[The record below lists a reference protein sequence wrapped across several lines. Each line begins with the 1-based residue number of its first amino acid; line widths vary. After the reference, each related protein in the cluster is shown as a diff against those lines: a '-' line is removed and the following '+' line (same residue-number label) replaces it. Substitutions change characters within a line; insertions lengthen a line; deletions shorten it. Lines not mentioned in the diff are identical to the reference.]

1 MAENMHGRAAEN
13 LAETTSSAAIERSL
27 DRVLDTWADLVVA
40 LRQPDLAIAVNAAG
54 TAIMQALQA
63 GSKLIFVGNGGSA
76 AEASHLAAEF
86 VGRCTHD
93 RQPLPALALNDVCTI
108 TSVGNDFGFDAVFA
122 RGVRALGSPGDVLVA
137 MSTSGSSPNV
147 LEAMSAAQDRGM
159 TTIAMTGGRGHDF
172 ARMADHGLVAPSE
185 DTPRIQE
192 VHLLWGHG
200 WCEAVDA
207 HWAGHDVASVEPHG
221 TTR

>member
-1 MAENMHGRAAEN
+1 MVDEEAGSVSGSTPAA
-13 LAETTSSAAIERSL
+13 AVVRTL
-27 DRVLDTWADLVVA
+27 DHALDAWTDLVVA
-40 LRQPDLAIAVNAAG
+40 LREPALTLAVTAAG
-54 TAIMQALQA
+54 TAVMEALEA
-63 GSKLIFVGNGGSA
+63 GSKVIFVGNGGSA

-93 RQPLPALALNDVCTI
+93 RRPLPAIALNDVSVI

-122 RGVRALGSPGDVLVA
+122 RGVRALGAPGDVLVA
-137 MSTSGSSPNV
+137 LSTSGSSPNV
-147 LEAMSAAQDRGM
+147 LEAMSAAREQGM
-159 TTIAMTGGRGHDF
+159 TTIAMTGRRGHDF

-185 DTPRIQE
+185 DTPRVQE

-207 HWAGHDVASVEPHG
+207 HWAGRDVTALGAQG
-221 TTR
+221 TAR